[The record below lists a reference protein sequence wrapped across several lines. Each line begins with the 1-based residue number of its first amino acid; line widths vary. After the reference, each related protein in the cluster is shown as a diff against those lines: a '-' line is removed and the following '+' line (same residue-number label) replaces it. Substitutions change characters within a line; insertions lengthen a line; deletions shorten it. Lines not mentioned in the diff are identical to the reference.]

1 MHPSG
6 ALTRTV
12 ATVRR
17 RGAAYPARSG
27 GRRGIRGAGPARGV
41 LTAGLSAA
49 LLVGAAATL
58 GAAPAAAHTSTPA
71 AREAA
76 AHGPVPSVS
85 CGRPDSARF
94 PIDARVAGGPRAYPA
109 GGDWQNWKLELRNN
123 TDAAC
128 EDVHPVVVL
137 VAAHRGLRSGSI
149 HLEFRDPAGGGWR
162 PVPFESTERDEQI
175 GVFGKGADDGAGGS
189 PAERAAGRGV
199 TVPAKGTTTLPVRM
213 RFAPETP
220 QSDLTA
226 KVTTMQRRGSDG
238 EWVGQSDDYR
248 FAVRPRD
255 TSRPRSPGT
264 PTAPSASAAPG
275 LPVPPGA
282 PVPPVSPVPPMAPVS
297 PVSPVSP
304 MSPGLP
310 VPPRAP
316 ASPDATP
323 APHEPTP
330 PSELA
335 TTGHAPVFGFGAL
348 GAGMLLSGGVLLAWA
363 RRLRR

>member
-17 RGAAYPARSG
+17 TGTAHPGRSG
-27 GRRGIRGAGPARGV
+27 CRRGVRGAGPARGV
-41 LTAGLSAA
+41 LTAGLFAA
-49 LLVGAAATL
+49 LLAGAAATL
-58 GAAPAAAHTSTPA
+58 GAAPAAAHAPTPA
-71 AREAA
+71 DTSARTAA
-76 AHGPVPSVS
+76 AHAPVPSVS
-85 CGRPDSARF
+85 CGRPDSTRF
-94 PIDARVAGGPRAYPA
+94 PIDSRVAGGQRAYPA
-109 GGDWQNWKLELRNN
+109 GGGWQTWKLELRNT

-137 VAAHRGLRSGSI
+137 VAAHRGLRSGQI

-162 PVPFESTERDEQI
+162 PVPFESTERDEQV
-175 GVFGKGADDGAGGS
+175 GVFGKGADGGAGGS

-199 TVPAKGTTTLPVRM
+199 TVPAKGTTALPVRM
-213 RFAPETP
+213 RFAPDTP
-220 QSDLTA
+220 QGDLTA

-248 FAVRPRD
+248 FAVRPRG
-255 TSRPRSPGT
+255 TSHAPTPGA
-264 PTAPSASAAPG
+264 PTAPSASSAPG
-275 LPVPPGA
+275 MPLPPLAPSRPALSLPPQA
-282 PVPPVSPVPPMAPVS
+282 SV
-297 PVSPVSP
+297 
-304 MSPGLP
+304 
-310 VPPRAP
+310 
-316 ASPDATP
+316 SPDATP
-323 APHEPTP
+323 ATHEPTP

-348 GAGMLLSGGVLLAWA
+348 GAGLLLSGGVLLAWA

>member
-17 RGAAYPARSG
+17 TGTAHPGRAGC
-27 GRRGIRGAGPARGV
+27 RRGVRGAGPARGA
-41 LTAGLSAA
+41 LTTGLSAA
-49 LLVGAAATL
+49 LLAGVAATL
-58 GAAPAAAHTSTPA
+58 GAAPAAAHATPA
-71 AREAA
+71 AASARETA
-76 AHGPVPSVS
+76 AHAPVPSVS
-85 CGRPDSARF
+85 CGRPDSVHF
-94 PIDARVAGGPRAYPA
+94 PIDSRVTGGQRAYPA
-109 GGDWQNWKLELRNN
+109 GGNWQTWKLELRNT

-128 EDVHPVVVL
+128 KDVHPVVVVL
-137 VAAHRGLRSGSI
+137 AAHRGLRSGQI

-162 PVPFESTERDEQI
+162 PVPFESTERDEQV
-175 GVFGKGADDGAGGS
+175 GVFGKGADGGAGGS

-199 TVPAKGTTTLPVRM
+199 TVPAKGTTVLPVRM
-213 RFAPETP
+213 RFAPDTP
-220 QSDLTA
+220 QGDLTA

-255 TSRPRSPGT
+255 ASPAPAPGV
-264 PTAPSASAAPG
+264 PTAPAASAAPG
-275 LPVPPGA
+275 LPLLPKAPTSPPL
-282 PVPPVSPVPPMAPVS
+282 S
-297 PVSPVSP
+297 
-304 MSPGLP
+304 L
-310 VPPRAP
+310 PPRAP
-316 ASPDATP
+316 ASPDVTP

-348 GAGMLLSGGVLLAWA
+348 GAGLLLSGGVLLAWA